1 MHSDIVTGLFVGR
14 AERRWPGRPA
24 SAIGKRPVAA
34 DEAPLILETEGFLLD
49 EQADPRVHGG
59 PDKAV
64 HHYAAGHY
72 AAWRAEFP
80 RLAARLVPGGFGE
93 NLSTGAG
100 GADGEPWDE
109 TSVCI
114 GDVFELGTALV
125 QVTQGRQPCWKLN
138 AHLGE
143 PRMAAR
149 FQETGRTGWYHRVL
163 RPGRVAIGDVMRLVE
178 RRHADWPLARLIAA
192 RFAPRLDPVEAA
204 EAAALAVL
212 APGWR
217 QAFARKTDPDW
228 QEDTTRRLQG

>member
-138 AHLGE
+138 A
-143 PRMAAR
+143 PPTMVR
-149 FQETGRTGWYHRVL
+149 
-163 RPGRVAIGDVMRLVE
+163 
-178 RRHADWPLARLIAA
+178 
-192 RFAPRLDPVEAA
+192 RFASRRNATAWSPDGWTLAASSRPRSSVTLLTAITMP
-204 EAAALAVL
+204 
-212 APGWR
+212 P
-217 QAFARKTDPDW
+217 
-228 QEDTTRRLQG
+228 TTRASAPKAIKKTRTREV